1 MSIFSCFLSVPG
13 FLFRLA
19 DARILEDPTIGNK
32 LTMKN
37 FLKSL
42 PILLCVATVSISSF
56 GWDINEKYKGP
67 KTPVTDVS
75 WHPDILPGY
84 EARYVNQ
91 GEAFD
96 GPCRSTIV
104 RKKANKPSRRAF
116 LYIHGFNDYFFQ
128 AEMGERFVDSGYNF
142 YAVDLR
148 RYGRSKEPW
157 QYPFNIRDM
166 KEYFNDIDSAL
177 SQIRRDGNI
186 DITLGGHSTGGL
198 TVSYFASERGVNVG
212 VNRVV
217 TDSPFL
223 AWNFSPFMRKV
234 AIPVVG
240 FLGKMFKNSK
250 IKQSHCDGYAYSLLK
265 EYHGQWEYNT
275 DWKMIYS
282 PPVTFS
288 WVGAISRGQSQLMKH
303 KENIKVPI
311 LVMHSSRKIDGCNW
325 SPEFQT
331 GDAVLDPFMI
341 QERGVQLGSQRMV
354 CAIDSGLHDLILSEP
369 TPREA
374 AYDTIFRFLNT
385 SFSN

>member
-1 MSIFSCFLSVPG
+1 M
-13 FLFRLA
+13 
-19 DARILEDPTIGNK
+19 RI
-32 LTMKN
+32 
-37 FLKSL
+37 L
-42 PILLCVATVSISSF
+42 PILLFGSVVALSAF
-56 GWDINEKYKGP
+56 GWDIDKKYTGP
-67 KTPVTDVS
+67 KTPTTDVS
-75 WHPDILPGY
+75 WHADILPGY

-104 RKKANKPSRRAF
+104 RKLASRPSRKAF

-128 AEMGERFVDSGYNF
+128 SEMGQRFVDSGYNF

-157 QYPFNIRDM
+157 QYPYNIRDM

-177 SQIRRDGNI
+177 AQIRRDGNI

-198 TVSYFASERGVNVG
+198 TVSYFAAERGHNVG

-223 AWNFSPFMRKV
+223 EWNYNSFMRDV
-234 AIPVVG
+234 AVPVVS
-240 FLGKMFKNSK
+240 FLGKIFRNSK
-250 IKQSHCDGYAYSLLK
+250 IKQGHCDGYAYSLLK

-288 WVGAISRGQSQLMKH
+288 WVGAIERGQSQLMKKH
-303 KENIKVPI
+303 DNIKVPI

-325 SPEFQT
+325 TPEFQT
-331 GDAVLDPFMI
+331 GDAVLDPAMI
-341 QERGVQLGSQRMV
+341 QARGSRLGSRRMV
-354 CAIDSGLHDLILSEP
+354 CTIDSGLHDLILSEP
-369 TPREA
+369 KAREA
-374 AYDTIFRFLNT
+374 AYDTMFRFIRQY
-385 SFSN
+385 SE